1 MIHHI
6 SLEANNPK
14 HVADVLAEILGGHA
28 MPAPPNFPAGSRFV
42 LTGDEHGTMVEVVP
56 HGTEFEPAEEEAAM
70 RVEPHSRSL
79 FNGTHAYIS
88 VNKTPEE
95 LFAIGAR
102 EGWLTRRC
110 DRGPFELVE
119 CWVENR
125 LLIELAPPAM
135 RDQYV
140 RLMSNPHA
148 VKAAL
153 AELCAVELAMA

>member
-1 MIHHI
+1 MIHHV

-14 HVADVLAEILGGHA
+14 HVANVLAEILGGQA
-28 MPAPPNFPAGSRFV
+28 FPAPPNFPAGSQFV

-56 HGTEFEPAEEEAAM
+56 RGTELWPDEPEAGFHLDG
-70 RVEPHSRSL
+70 VPPTV

-88 VNKTPEE
+88 VEAAPERLME
-95 LFAIGAR
+95 IGAR
-102 EGWLTRRC
+102 EGWLTRCC

-119 CWVENR
+119 LWVENR

-140 RLMSNPHA
+140 RLMSNPQA

-153 AELCAVELAMA
+153 AALCEPELAMA